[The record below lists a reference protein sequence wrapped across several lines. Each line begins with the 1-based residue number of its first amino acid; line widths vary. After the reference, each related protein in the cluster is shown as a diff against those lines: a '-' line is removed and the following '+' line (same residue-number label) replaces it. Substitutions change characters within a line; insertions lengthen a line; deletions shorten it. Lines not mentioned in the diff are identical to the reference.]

1 MAQTDK
7 ATPDWE
13 RIESDYRAG
22 LLSVREIAAPQGI
35 TEGAVRKRAK
45 RDAWTRDLAAKIKS
59 KSDDLVRKEAVR
71 SAVRTERADTD
82 AFVVEAN
89 AEAIAAVRISHRS
102 DIARFRR
109 LARSLLREIE
119 IETESLDLFE
129 ELGEL
134 LRSEDD
140 KGQDKRNDIYRKV
153 ITGASRVDSMK
164 KLAETL
170 KTLIGLE
177 REAYNIGEAMKP
189 SDTDSAAFLR
199 EIASHLPD

>member
-71 SAVRTERADTD
+71 NAVRIERADTD

-89 AEAIAAVRISHRS
+89 AEAIAAVRISHRG

-177 REAYNIGEAMKP
+177 REAYNIGEVMKP
-189 SDTDSAAFLR
+189 SDTDSASLLR
-199 EIASHLPD
+199 EIASCLPD

>member
-71 SAVRTERADTD
+71 SKVRIERTDTD
-82 AFVVEAN
+82 NMVVEAN
-89 AEAIAAVRISHRS
+89 AEAIAAVRISHRA

-177 REAYNIGEAMKP
+177 REAYNIGETMKP